1 MVRGKKREIGEVAR
15 MGPAMFGDT
24 DVMKCPGQESAG
36 VSEDQYGPPVV
47 TIINRLEDPF
57 DLDLGTEFFKNFTH
71 QGLLRALCGV
81 DLATGELP
89 QTRVAFVVRASGDQD
104 FLAVED
110 DGRSDQQRHF
120 QIF

>member
-1 MVRGKKREIGEVAR
+1 

-57 DLDLGTEFFKNFTH
+57 DLDLGTEFFTNFTH

-81 DLATGELP
+81 DLASGELP
-89 QTRVAFVVRASGDQD
+89 QPAHVTSLESLREQD
-104 FLAVED
+104 AILLVTD
-110 DGRSDQQRHF
+110 DGRDNCELSN
-120 QIF
+120 